1 MERVTSY
8 VEARHFCIGDLYAF
22 GISVAIE
29 FATDRKPFFCRR
41 VGDQRDC
48 DVEAD
53 ERHGAPVLGD
63 EAEHAMLDLVPL
75 GSARRIVANLNDQA
89 GFVGELL
96 QRPLPEPQAG
106 TIGAAAM
113 GGDHEAAHPGIT
125 RPADPIEPE
134 PNAVDS
140 ELP

>member
-8 VEARHFCIGDLYAF
+8 VEARHFRIGDLYAF

-29 FATDRKPFFCRR
+29 FATDRKPFFRR
-41 VGDQRDC
+41 GVGDQRDC

-75 GSARRIVANLNDQA
+75 GSARRIVA
-89 GFVGELL
+89 
-96 QRPLPEPQAG
+96 
-106 TIGAAAM
+106 T
-113 GGDHEAAHPGIT
+113 
-125 RPADPIEPE
+125 
-134 PNAVDS
+134 
-140 ELP
+140 

>member
-1 MERVTSY
+1 MPGLEPGIQAAPSVIRRRPKTTASCCVHRRDPVIPFWMERVTSY
-8 VEARHFCIGDLYAF
+8 VEARHFRIEDLYAL

-29 FATDRKPFFCRR
+29 FATDRKPFFCRG

-63 EAEHAMLDLVPL
+63 EAKHPMLDLVPL

-96 QRPLPEPQAG
+96 QRPLPEPQ
-106 TIGAAAM
+106 T
-113 GGDHEAAHPGIT
+113 
-125 RPADPIEPE
+125 
-134 PNAVDS
+134 
-140 ELP
+140 